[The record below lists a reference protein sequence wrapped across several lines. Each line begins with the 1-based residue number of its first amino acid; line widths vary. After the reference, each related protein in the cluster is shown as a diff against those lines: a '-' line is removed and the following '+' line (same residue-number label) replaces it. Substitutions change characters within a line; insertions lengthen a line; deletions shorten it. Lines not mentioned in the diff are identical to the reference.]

1 MGIITSSI
9 GLFCVCVCVCVRV
22 CVYACVCAC
31 LCSCTCVD
39 VCMCVWMCVC
49 ICVCMCVCLCMCVY
63 VFPARTHARTHTHRG
78 HTGVHEH
85 AIYLCC
91 EASRCNSV
99 LTATVNVDVAMFFSY
114 HGNTI
119 FNMMLSP

>member
-1 MGIITSSI
+1 MSECVD
-9 GLFCVCVCVCVRV
+9 LCACVCV
-22 CVYACVCAC
+22 
-31 LCSCTCVD
+31 
-39 VCMCVWMCVC
+39 
-49 ICVCMCVCLCMCVY
+49 CVY
-63 VFPARTHARTHTHRG
+63 VFPARTHAHTHTHTHTHTHRG

-99 LTATVNVDVAMFFSY
+99 LTATVNVDVVMFFSY

-119 FNMMLSP
+119 FNVMLSP